1 MSRTF
6 TRSKWEVIHSHQ
18 KLLDVCDN
26 SCVSFLNGPFGRDER
41 PFLHGYRAG
50 AGTDHPRYLEIL
62 NCIAQVEKRSDNL
75 NRLFVALGSER
86 MRRRRC
92 KFGGFQQR
100 RRRPL
105 RRGQCGVISLI
116 YLQQSTIMGACFVIM
131 RSSTSKNMKSV
142 ILPNSGIAEVFCFLF
157 IQRRASVSVC
167 STSWEKAKSSSIGV
181 VAQRQ
186 DDSGDPSCSIR
197 LPFPPDGRRLAWGGH
212 PRRAPQH
219 VFRKARDGYLLPY
232 IALHSDFG
240 HLDTLWPG

>member
-1 MSRTF
+1 MSRTL

-62 NCIAQVEKRSDNL
+62 NCIAQVEKRNENL

-116 YLQQSTIMGACFVIM
+116 YLQQSTIMGAMFCDNAVVDFKEHEV
-131 RSSTSKNMKSV
+131 SHSPSWA
-142 ILPNSGIAEVFCFLF
+142 NSGMADSIFSLF
-157 IQRRASVSVC
+157 IRRRSRTLYAQPAGGRLNPPPLVRR
-167 STSWEKAKSSSIGV
+167 IG
-181 VAQRQ
+181 
-186 DDSGDPSCSIR
+186 DSGDPSSSIR
-197 LPFPPDGRRLAWGGH
+197 VPFPPDGRRLG
-212 PRRAPQH
+212 R
-219 VFRKARDGYLLPY
+219 
-232 IALHSDFG
+232 
-240 HLDTLWPG
+240 T

>member
-116 YLQQSTIMGACFVIM
+116 YLQQSTIMGAMFCDNAVVDFKEHEV
-131 RSSTSKNMKSV
+131 SHSPSWA
-142 ILPNSGIAEVFCFLF
+142 NSGMGDSISFPIHPAACKN
-157 IQRRASVSVC
+157 AVC
-167 STSWEKAKSSSIGV
+167 STSWAKAMSSSFGV
-181 VAQRQ
+181 A
-186 DDSGDPSCSIR
+186 
-197 LPFPPDGRRLAWGGH
+197 
-212 PRRAPQH
+212 
-219 VFRKARDGYLLPY
+219 
-232 IALHSDFG
+232 
-240 HLDTLWPG
+240 